1 MNRWSKL
8 ECQNEKAEDPPDPN
22 RNARTYQRP
31 LNVGEQRSSLVRR
44 MLVALVLAAAGAV
57 GTWLASNG
65 CKFCDTFFERPEMT
79 RESNLNPVLD
89 LLLGSK

>member
-1 MNRWSKL
+1 MPARK
-8 ECQNEKAEDPPDPN
+8 PDAPT
-22 RNARTYQRP
+22 RRALLKGLSAVLVP
-31 LNVGEQRSSLVRR
+31 SASS
-44 MLVALVLAAAGAV
+44 AAGAV